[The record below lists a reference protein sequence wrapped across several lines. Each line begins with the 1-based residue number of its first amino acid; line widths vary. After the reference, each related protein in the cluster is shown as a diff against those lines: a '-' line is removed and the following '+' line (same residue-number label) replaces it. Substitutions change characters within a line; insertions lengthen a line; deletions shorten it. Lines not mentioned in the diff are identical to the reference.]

1 MRVLMACLKFP
12 TEPGRSYLTTEL
24 AEALVKAGHEVEVL
38 LIDWDAPRGADGS
51 IEAWNDVR
59 VVRCTPRWVD
69 GFGRLVRH
77 ASKFVLTGRRAGRAA
92 RKAFDLGSFDVF
104 VAWAPALA
112 IAPLAGMAQRAGIPR
127 RLLFIWDVFP
137 DHYHEIG
144 RIPAGPP
151 LWLARAWEQSLMDR
165 FTVLLPTLP
174 QNADYLRR
182 RFKVK
187 RGQAVRVAPIWT
199 DVAPVPDVDRLA
211 IRRLHGLP
219 EDRPI
224 AVFGG
229 QMIEGRGFEQMLAAA
244 AIGRERGSPLVFLF
258 VGDGRLA
265 PLLRAKE
272 ADNVIWRPG
281 LPREA
286 YLELLGACDAGLV
299 ATVPG
304 VTSFSVPSKTLDY
317 LRAGLPV
324 VAAVEPGSDFSALLE
339 RYGVGRAVGFGDAL
353 GFFEAAQ
360 ALAEGPR
367 VGPKAQAC
375 LDEVFHV
382 RHAVAAVVRD
392 GQTARPERPPSEPE
406 PRSASPRSGPW
417 ENLLG

>member
-38 LIDWDAPRGADGS
+38 LIDWDAPPGADGS
-51 IEAWNDVR
+51 IETWNGVR

-77 ASKFVLTGRRAGRAA
+77 ASKFVLTARRAGRAA
-92 RKAFDLGSFDVF
+92 WKAFDLKSFDVF
-104 VAWAPALA
+104 VAWAPALT
-112 IAPLAGMAQRAGIPR
+112 IAPLAGLARRARIPR

-144 RIPAGPP
+144 RIPSGPP
-151 LWLARAWEQSLMDR
+151 LWLVRAWEQRLMDR
-165 FTVLLPTLP
+165 FTALLPTLP
-174 QNADYLRR
+174 QNAEYLRR
-182 RFKVK
+182 RFRV
-187 RGQAVRVAPIWT
+187 RPGQEVRVAPIWT
-199 DVAPVPDVDRLA
+199 DMTPVPRADRLA
-211 IRRLHGLP
+211 IRRQHGLP

-244 AIGRERGSPLVFLF
+244 AIGREAASPLVYLF

-265 PLLRAKE
+265 PVLQASQV
-272 ADNVIWRPG
+272 DNVLWRPG

-286 YLELLGACDAGLV
+286 YLELLGACDAGMV

-304 VTSFSVPSKTLDY
+304 VTSFSLPSKTLDY

-324 VAAVEPGSDFSALLE
+324 VVAVEAGSDFSALLE
-339 RYGVGRAVGFGDAL
+339 RYGVGRAVAFGDAQ
-353 GFFEAAQ
+353 GFFGATRDLAA
-360 ALAEGPR
+360 GPR
-367 VGPKAQAC
+367 VCAAAQAC

-382 RHAVAAVVRD
+382 RQAVAAVVGD
-392 GQTARPERPPSEPE
+392 
-406 PRSASPRSGPW
+406 
-417 ENLLG
+417 